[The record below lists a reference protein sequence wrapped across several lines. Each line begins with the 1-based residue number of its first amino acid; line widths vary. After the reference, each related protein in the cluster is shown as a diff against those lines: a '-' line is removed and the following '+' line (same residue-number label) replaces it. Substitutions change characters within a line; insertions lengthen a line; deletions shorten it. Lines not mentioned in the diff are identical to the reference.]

1 MNMKII
7 IVTALVAA
15 CTSSPTSTGIAIQS
29 ATGRDLTS
37 VVAGDAVALEVVE
50 TFSDGSTKPATD
62 ATWTAPATVVPL
74 DPDSTADS
82 PIPNF
87 GATPTAVF
95 VDNTLRVDRNDDLA
109 GVLFVLDAGS
119 TAGGS
124 TTVTATSGTTTA
136 TLMIPVA
143 AVATGNATK
152 GATTYAAGCAT
163 CHGTM
168 AQGTTANA
176 DGSYTIASG
185 MYSYPAPG
193 LDTEMGNLGS
203 DPDWNAA
210 LLAVAA
216 RSDVD
221 NGGLELRAPMP
232 DWLTD
237 NSTGPLLSTQDFA
250 DIYAYLMT
258 QPPM

>member
-1 MNMKII
+1 MKVI
-7 IVTALVAA
+7 IVFALTA
-15 CTSSPTSTGIAIQS
+15 CTSSPTSTGVAIQS

-37 VVAGDAVALEVVE
+37 VVAGDAVALELVE
-50 TFSDGSTKPATD
+50 TFSDGSTKPAAD
-62 ATWTAPATVVPL
+62 AMWTAPATIVPL
-74 DPDSTADS
+74 DPDSTANS
-82 PIPNF
+82 PIPAF

-95 VDNTLRVDRNDDLA
+95 VDNTLRPDRNDDLS
-109 GVLFVLDAGS
+109 GVLFVLDRG

-124 TTVTATSGTTTA
+124 TTVTATSGSSTA
-136 TLMIPVA
+136 TLMI
-143 AVATGNATK
+143 AVAVTPAGDAMR

-163 CHGTM
+163 CHGAM

-176 DGSYTIASG
+176 DGSYMFDGGT
-185 MYSYPAPG
+185 YSYPAPG
-193 LDTEMGNLGS
+193 LDTEMGNLAS

-216 RSDVD
+216 RSDMD
-221 NGGLELRAPMP
+221 NGGLELRTPMP
-232 DWLTD
+232 DWLSD
-237 NSTGPLLSTQDFA
+237 DATGALLSTQDFA

>member
-1 MNMKII
+1 MKII
-7 IVTALVAA
+7 ITAALLAA
-15 CTSSPTSTGIAIQS
+15 CSSSPTSTGFEIQS
-29 ATGRDLTS
+29 ATGRDLSS
-37 VVAGDAVALEVVE
+37 VVAGDAVALQLVE
-50 TFSDGSTKPATD
+50 MFSDGSTQPATD
-62 ATWTAPATVVPL
+62 VTWTAPPTVVPL

-82 PIPNF
+82 PIPDF
-87 GATPTAVF
+87 GAAPTAVF
-95 VDNTLRVDRNDDLA
+95 VDNTLRVDRDDDLP

-119 TAGGS
+119 TADGA
-124 TTVTATSGTTTA
+124 TTVTATAGSSAA
-136 TLMIPVA
+136 TLMIPIA
-143 AVATGNATK
+143 PAPSGDATR
-152 GATTYAAGCAT
+152 GATAYAAGCAT

-168 AQGTTANA
+168 AQGTAASA
-176 DGSYTIASG
+176 DGSYTIDG
-185 MYSYPAPG
+185 GTYSYPAPG

-216 RSDVD
+216 RSDMD

-237 NSTGPLLSTQDFA
+237 NSTGALLSTQDFA